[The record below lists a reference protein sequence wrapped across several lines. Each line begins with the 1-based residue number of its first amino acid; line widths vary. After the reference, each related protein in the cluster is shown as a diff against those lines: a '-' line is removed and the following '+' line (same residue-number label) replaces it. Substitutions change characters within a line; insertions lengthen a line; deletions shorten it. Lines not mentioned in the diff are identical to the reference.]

1 MNISVV
7 IPAYNEEKYLP
18 KTLESLDLL
27 ERKPD
32 EVIVID
38 GGSADKTVQIAK
50 SFGAKV
56 VTDRHRGIGY
66 ARQKGLEAAT
76 GDVVAYTDADTVV
89 PYDWLTKIA
98 ASLSGDGISGVYSW
112 YKISDGKIFYR
123 FIINYGTRTAFFL
136 SSLLG
141 SSFAGGQNIAF
152 WKAKGIKA
160 GGFPV
165 DFKSVEDFEMIRRL
179 RSVGG
184 VVYRDDNFVIS
195 SGRRGDE
202 GTIPLALRVAKGLM
216 RYFLTGKADT
226 FTFPDIR

>member
-1 MNISVV
+1 MLSVV
-7 IPAYNEEKYLP
+7 YWNGK
-18 KTLESLDLL
+18 
-27 ERKPD
+27 
-32 EVIVID
+32 
-38 GGSADKTVQIAK
+38 ADILR
-50 SFGAKV
+50 SH
-56 VTDRHRGIGY
+56 DHCGIY
-66 ARQKGLEAAT
+66 SNNFSINIYEWSPR
-76 GDVVAYTDADTVV
+76 
-89 PYDWLTKIA
+89 
-98 ASLSGDGISGVYSW
+98 ISGVYSW